1 MSYRESRTEDT
12 LNHGHL
18 YDVGINDGT
27 VFRNVE
33 YLGTK
38 LYYGKPI
45 MVFKTVSMESIQDEI
60 TINPSYH
67 SWTIEKGQMNDE
79 ADELTDE
86 YASIVSGEAIEEKE

>member
-1 MSYRESRTEDT
+1 MSYRESRTEET
-12 LNHGHL
+12 LNHGCL

-27 VFRNVE
+27 VFRNVK

-45 MVFKTVSMESIQDEI
+45 MVFKTVNMESIQDEI

-67 SWTIEKGQMNDE
+67 AYTIEHG
-79 ADELTDE
+79 
-86 YASIVSGEAIEEKE
+86 SITRKEKETDNGTSDNTGS

>member
-1 MSYRESRTEDT
+1 VSYQQSRTEET
-12 LNHGHL
+12 LNHGCL

-27 VFRNVE
+27 VFRNVK

-45 MVFKTVSMESIQDEI
+45 MVFKTVSMDTIQDEI

-67 SWTIEKGQMNDE
+67 SWTIEKGHFDE
-79 ADELTDE
+79 MDELTEE
-86 YASIVSGEAIEEKE
+86 YVSVVSNEAVLEKE